1 VRQKIRLKFE
11 SPGGYHRQILA
22 TADLNASK
30 DFDLGYDAPLI
41 EYNNEDMYW
50 MIQDSEFVIQAVTLF
65 EPSVKLP
72 LGIRVSENE
81 NFTIKIDSLKNWR
94 SGKEILLEDK
104 KLDSIHNLLEGE
116 YVAKSEAG
124 EINDRFALIFNYL
137 PDDKEDPIL
146 RPESLIDIGYYNDP
160 DILQLQN
167 PEELRIYD
175 VMIYDM
181 TGKLLIRY
189 QDIPSDKEVNIKLQ
203 NLPIGTY
210 IIKMFSENGEMNK
223 KFLVK
228 K

>member
-1 VRQKIRLKFE
+1 MRQKIRLKFE